1 MEKEMLLYNPW
12 CKYKM
17 ASKKHPTQ
25 NQDQWYKEK
34 KKTTQEIRYQTNSKA
49 VVNM

>member
-34 KKTTQEIRYQTNSKA
+34 KKTTLRKSDTKQT
-49 VVNM
+49 VGQ